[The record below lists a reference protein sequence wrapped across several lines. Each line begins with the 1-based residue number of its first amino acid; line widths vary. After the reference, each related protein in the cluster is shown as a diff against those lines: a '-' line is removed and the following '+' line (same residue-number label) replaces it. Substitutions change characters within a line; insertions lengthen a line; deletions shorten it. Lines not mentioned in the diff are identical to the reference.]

1 MNQFGYLAD
10 GPRFASVVNES
21 TSPLDWELVDEAGT
35 VVGQGKTELTEPD
48 KGVNATVHTVDL
60 SAVTATGSGFVL
72 RVAGEEFA
80 AEEFAP
86 EHSAPE
92 ESGEGTGAE

>member
-1 MNQFGYLAD
+1 M
-10 GPRFASVVNES
+10 
-21 TSPLDWELVDEAGT
+21 DEAGT

-80 AEEFAP
+80 P

-92 ESGEGTGAE
+92 ESGEETGAE